1 MRCKCKLFNVAGI
14 PASDGSVI
22 PREVLEAYL
31 NSEEYKNA
39 IESKKMLGSLTH
51 RARNLSNAH
60 QTNGALSKTIGKD
73 DLMLIIGE
81 SSPTHYVENIYTE
94 NDGWCY
100 ADIKILEET
109 GLDDEAIQ
117 YIRRLK
123 GLLGQGIH
131 PGVSAVVVAY
141 WDSTSNG
148 SDICRKIQSIKSLDV
163 TLNPSWKD
171 AQITEVINDSE
182 GEKNFSELECKYTPK
197 DFEFKGLKAKQFSD
211 LNALGC
217 GDLLKSSKIDGKFTK
232 LKAKSFSANGMV
244 YEVPEV
250 VVEETNVEEPQEKQ
264 FSTATLKERVRYAKL
279 SPRMRFRRLLIDY
292 RQLVKQMGGDKMDPE
307 TLKVMKSL
315 FTSDILD
322 IMKTITPD
330 IIAGKQVNTLIGAS
344 SLGKSTRVAAQKLQL
359 PFRMA
364 MQESAKQG
372 FVSKMRY
379 QKIQDAY
386 LDFINALI
394 EDTFGANPSEIPAEG
409 EEDNENNG

>member
-22 PREVLEAYL
+22 PREILEAYL

-51 RARNLSNAH
+51 RARNLANAH
-60 QTNGALSKTIGKD
+60 QSSGALSKTIGKD
-73 DLMLIIGE
+73 DLMLVIGE
-81 SSPTHYVENIYTE
+81 SSPTHYVENLYVE
-94 NDGWCY
+94 PDGWCY

-123 GLLGQGIH
+123 GLLGQGIK

-171 AQITEVINDSE
+171 AMITEIMED
-182 GEKNFSELECKYTPK
+182 EKQFSEFEKKYTPK
-197 DFEFKGLKAKQFSD
+197 DFEFRGLKVKQFSD
-211 LNALGC
+211 LGALGC
-217 GDLLKSSKIDGKFTK
+217 GDLLKSSKIDGKFTS
-232 LKAKSFSANGMV
+232 LKAKVFSASGMV
-244 YEVPEV
+244 TEIPLPDI
-250 VVEETNVEEPQEKQ
+250 EEPKEKQ

-279 SPRMRFRRLLIDY
+279 SPRMRFRRLMIDY
-292 RQLVKQMGGDKMDPE
+292 RQLVRQLGGDKIDPE
-307 TLKVMKSL
+307 TMKVMKSL
-315 FTSDILD
+315 FTSDVLD
-322 IMKTITPD
+322 IMKTITPE

-344 SLGKSTRVAAQKLQL
+344 SLGKSTRLASQKLQL

-386 LDFINALI
+386 LEFINALI
-394 EDTFGANPSEIPAEG
+394 EDTFGPNPSEMPAES
-409 EEDNENNG
+409 EEPENENNQ